1 MKFKIKQGSVTILAL
16 LMLLLTACEQEF
28 TNPNNPTEDV
38 VFGSK
43 EGLYALSIGLNQYYS
58 TTVLRQVI
66 EAPGISTREL
76 GVTNTYLNINELA
89 VGGDALPAESGGIT
103 NPWVV
108 LLRAKG
114 MAESLI
120 TGIPQVTL
128 TDGTKSGLTAYA
140 NLYKAMCLGGLIG
153 MFEQTVINNSPDG
166 DAAFSD
172 RATVLAEII
181 TLLTE
186 AKDALAANAVSDDF
200 QNIVLGADINL
211 AKTVN
216 ALLARYSLIAGSYAA
231 AITHADAV
239 ISDASTPANS
249 VFNYDANNSNPIWD
263 RTVNSADLDPQLN
276 FGLVA
281 PYLPDAADGR
291 IAFYLGDST
300 ITANADAG
308 GQQLAAMLGFFASQ
322 TTSIPLYL
330 DGEMLLIKAEANAR
344 LSNLT
349 DAVTNLNLVL
359 QKTDDVF
366 GVNAGLSAWAGE
378 ASSQTDILEEIYKNR
393 CIELFLTG
401 QRLEASRRFHPD
413 LDPNINSTTNE
424 RNRNYY
430 PYPSIERDN
439 NPNTPAD
446 PDI

>member
-1 MKFKIKQGSVTILAL
+1 
-16 LMLLLTACEQEF
+16 
-28 TNPNNPTEDV
+28 
-38 VFGSK
+38 
-43 EGLYALSIGLNQYYS
+43 
-58 TTVLRQVI
+58 
-66 EAPGISTREL
+66 
-76 GVTNTYLNINELA
+76 
-89 VGGDALPAESGGIT
+89 
-103 NPWVV
+103 
-108 LLRAKG
+108 
-114 MAESLI
+114 
-120 TGIPQVTL
+120 
-128 TDGTKSGLTAYA
+128 
-140 NLYKAMCLGGLIG
+140 
-153 MFEQTVINNSPDG
+153 MFEQTIINNSPDG

-200 QNIVLGADINL
+200 QNTVLGADINL

-216 ALLARYSLIAGSYAA
+216 ALLARYSLIAGSYAV

-239 ISDASTPANS
+239 IGDASTPANS

-263 RTVNSADLDPQLN
+263 RTVNSDDLDPQLN

-281 PYLPDAADGR
+281 PYLPDATDGR

-308 GQQLAAMLGFFASQ
+308 GQQLAAMLGFFATQ

-359 QKTDDVF
+359 EKTDDAL
-366 GVNAGLSAWAGE
+366 GVNAGLPAWAGD
-378 ASSQTDILEEIYKNR
+378 ASSQTDILEDIYKNR
-393 CIELFLTG
+393 CIELFITG
-401 QRLEASRRFHPD
+401 QRLEDSRRFHPD

-446 PDI
+446 PAI